1 MAETALEDFR
11 RDMSLDEYRGGYVLN
26 FHAPGLQGRVA
37 SPDREYLAGLAEAYG
52 QMRRDREPAKA
63 APQ

>member
-26 FHAPGLQGRVA
+26 FHAPGLQGRA
-37 SPDREYLAGLAEAYG
+37 SSSSREWLVGLAEAYG
-52 QMRRDREPAKA
+52 QMRRDQAVKA